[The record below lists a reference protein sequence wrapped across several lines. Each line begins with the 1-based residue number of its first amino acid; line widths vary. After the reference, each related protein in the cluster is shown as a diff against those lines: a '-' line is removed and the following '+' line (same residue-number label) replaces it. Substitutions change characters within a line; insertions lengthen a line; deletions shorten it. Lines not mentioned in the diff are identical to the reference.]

1 MSLFDSVGAAYSDPD
16 AAEHTGA
23 AVVKRMKKII
33 RAGRRGNSRLT

>member
-16 AAEHTGA
+16 AEDTGA